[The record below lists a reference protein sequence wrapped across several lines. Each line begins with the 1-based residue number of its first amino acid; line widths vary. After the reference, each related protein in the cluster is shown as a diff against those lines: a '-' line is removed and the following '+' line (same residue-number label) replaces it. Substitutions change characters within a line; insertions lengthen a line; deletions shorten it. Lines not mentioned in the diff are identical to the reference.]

1 MPLGASDAQ
10 PTTSSSEPAS
20 RDIVQSL
27 DTITSSL
34 PALGTRKPTPGIV
47 ASSPTF
53 ASASPLASPT
63 SIQQPTPTV
72 RPTPTIPSEVTL
84 EVEEAILPPGF
95 SMIKFADLT
104 WPTSL
109 AFDNEGRL
117 YAASNDGT
125 IHVLLD
131 EDNDGRSDQDVIVAS
146 DFRLPL
152 GIAIHP
158 ENGDI
163 YVSSLGRI
171 TILRNNEGD
180 LRADESMPFVTRL
193 PYDWHQNNN
202 LKFGPDGLLYLGIG
216 STCNACEDE
225 DPRSATIMRFD
236 LESAEGEIYA
246 SGLRNAYDIAF
257 HPTTGDL
264 FATDNGRDDLGEKLP
279 DEELNHIIQGGDY
292 GYPNCWDE
300 ATQPGCNGTLTAIAY
315 FEPHSSANSLAFQV
329 SDLLP
334 DAYTSDDNHAVA
346 YVAIYGA
353 WHAPEVV
360 TGITRVQLTAT
371 GDTYEGQVDWFAKW
385 PGNPLGLAISSDGDL
400 FVGDYKN
407 HAIYRISYGS

>member
-1 MPLGASDAQ
+1 
-10 PTTSSSEPAS
+10 
-20 RDIVQSL
+20 
-27 DTITSSL
+27 
-34 PALGTRKPTPGIV
+34 
-47 ASSPTF
+47 
-53 ASASPLASPT
+53 
-63 SIQQPTPTV
+63 
-72 RPTPTIPSEVTL
+72 
-84 EVEEAILPPGF
+84 LPPGF
-95 SMIKFADLT
+95 SLIKYADLT

-109 AFDNEGRL
+109 AFDDEDRL

-125 IHVLLD
+125 IHVFID
-131 EDNDGRSDQDVIVAS
+131 EDKDGRADQDVIVAS

-158 ENGDI
+158 ESGDV

-171 TILRNNEGD
+171 TILRNIEGD
-180 LRADESMPFVTRL
+180 LKAHESIPFVTRL
-193 PYDWHQNNN
+193 PYDWHQCNN

-236 LESAEGEIYA
+236 LESADGEIYA
-246 SGLRNAYDIAF
+246 TGLRNSYDIAF
-257 HPTTGDL
+257 HPITGDL
-264 FATDNGRDDLGEKLP
+264 FATDNGRDDLGEDLP
-279 DEELNHIIQGGDY
+279 NEELNHIIQGGDY

-300 ATQPGCNGTLTAIAY
+300 STQPGCKGKLKAITY
-315 FEPHSSANSLAFQV
+315 FEPHSSANSLVFQV

-334 DAYTSDDNHAVA
+334 DAYTFDDDVAVA

-353 WHAPEVV
+353 WHVPDVA
-360 TGITRVQLTAT
+360 TGIIRVQLTET

-385 PGNPLGLAISSDGDL
+385 PGSPLGLAISLNGDL

-407 HAIYRISYGS
+407 QAIYRISYGS